1 MTYKIFIGAIIGAA
15 AAAAALSV
23 FLDIPFE
30 NESTCAQ
37 KRACQPAKVT
47 TAPITS

>member
-37 KRACQPAKVT
+37 NRACQPPEVT